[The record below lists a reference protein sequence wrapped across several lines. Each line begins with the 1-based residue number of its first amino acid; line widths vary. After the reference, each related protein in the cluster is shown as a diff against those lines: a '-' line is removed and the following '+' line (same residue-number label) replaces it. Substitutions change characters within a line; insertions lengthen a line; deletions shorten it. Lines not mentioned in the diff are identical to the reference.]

1 MARFDQY
8 DLEGDDEVN
17 GGRPAPERLNRRPKP
32 QQQPKRARSSRSN
45 DAAKRGMHQ
54 RRNKRAAW

>member
-1 MARFDQY
+1 MARFDLD

-17 GGRPAPERLNRRPKP
+17 NGRTAPERLNRRVKP
-32 QQQPKRARSSRSN
+32 PQQPKRARRSRPS

-54 RRNKRAAW
+54 RRNKRASW